1 MKVKDLI
8 SVWLHRNNP
17 KIEVKIWS
25 RNKVDYIFSTVDSQK
40 YDLTVDQVDE
50 LKIECFYEY
59 YDKEKDFEMLII
71 NVE

>member
-8 SVWLHRNNP
+8 GVWLHRNNP

-25 RNKVDYIFSTVDSQK
+25 KKQIDYVFSTTNSEK
-40 YDLTVDQVDE
+40 YDLTVEQVDE
-50 LKIECFYEY
+50 LKVRCFYEY
-59 YDKEKDFEMLII
+59 YDKEKDLEMLII

>member
-8 SVWLHRNNP
+8 SVWLHRHNP

-25 RNKVDYIFSTVDSQK
+25 RNKVDYIFSTVDSQR
-40 YDLTVDQVDE
+40 YDLTAEQVDE
-50 LKIECFYEY
+50 LEVGCFYEY
-59 YDKEKDFEMLII
+59 YDEEKDLEMLII

>member
-25 RNKVDYIFSTVDSQK
+25 RNEVDYIFSTINSEK
-40 YDLTVDQVDE
+40 YDLTVEQVDE
-50 LKIECFYEY
+50 LKVRCFYEY
-59 YDKEKDFEMLII
+59 HDKEKDLEMLII

>member
-25 RNKVDYIFSTVDSQK
+25 RNEVDYIFSTVDSQK
-40 YDLTVDQVDE
+40 YDLSAEKVDE
-50 LKIECFYEY
+50 LEVECFYEY
-59 YDKEKDFEMLII
+59 YDKEKDLEMLII

>member
-25 RNKVDYIFSTVDSQK
+25 KNKVDYIFSTVDSQK
-40 YDLTVDQVDE
+40 YDLTTHQVDE
-50 LKIECFYEY
+50 LEVGCFYEY
-59 YDKEKDFEMLII
+59 YSKEKDLEILII

>member
-1 MKVKDLI
+1 MKVKELF
-8 SVWLHRNNP
+8 SVWLYRCTP

-40 YDLTVDQVDE
+40 YDLTTDQVDE
-50 LKIECFYEY
+50 LEVGCFYEY
-59 YDKEKDFEMLII
+59 YDKEKDLEMLII

>member
-8 SVWLHRNNP
+8 CVWLHRNNP

-25 RNKVDYIFSTVDSQK
+25 RNKVDYIFSTVDSQR
-40 YDLTVDQVDE
+40 YDLTAEKVDE
-50 LKIECFYEY
+50 LDVECFYEY
-59 YDKEKDFEMLII
+59 YDKEKDLEMLII

>member
-17 KIEVKIWS
+17 KIEIKIWS
-25 RNKVDYIFSTVDSQK
+25 KKQIDYVFSTTNSER
-40 YDLTVDQVDE
+40 YDLTAEKVDE
-50 LKIECFYEY
+50 LEVECFYEY
-59 YDKEKDFEMLII
+59 YDKEKDLEMLII

>member
-8 SVWLHRNNP
+8 SVWLHRNNL

-25 RNKVDYIFSTVDSQK
+25 RNKVDYIFSTVDSER
-40 YDLTVDQVDE
+40 YDLTAEKVDE
-50 LKIECFYEY
+50 LEVKCFYEY
-59 YDKEKDFEMLII
+59 YDKEKDLEMLII